1 MTCGKAKRFTDS
13 TCHRQWRRSVIAE
26 NPQRWTARSRIF
38 IGKQFGSKEP
48 KVPCLLL
55 SGQLLKPGI
64 NEDLSYCSHHPRTL
78 TLAFQT
84 KSFSPCVFCRVSWI
98 PPRHWTPSMA
108 RREERRR

>member
-48 KVPCLLL
+48 KVPCSLL
-55 SGQLLKPGI
+55 SGQLLTPGI

-78 TLAFQT
+78 SLRFQSKSSSPGAF
-84 KSFSPCVFCRVSWI
+84 SLVSSI
-98 PPRHWTPSMA
+98 HPPH
-108 RREERRR
+108 